1 MWNTPSE
8 DLTPMLSQ
16 YHTIK
21 RQYPDCLLFFR
32 LGDFYELFYED
43 AFIGSK
49 ELGIILTSRPA
60 GKGKERIPMCGVPY
74 HSAQSYIHKLVKK
87 GYKIAIC
94 EQLESSD
101 ASKGIVKRDVIRVI
115 TPGTYFESDKS
126 SCGLVSLLK
135 VGKHFHCAY
144 INLSVGDFI
153 CGKFNQEELREFILK
168 FQPQEL
174 ITGERPDLPVQVHT
188 SLVDREFFQD
198 GLEHLKRD
206 FNIPNHRAL
215 GIEEHT
221 LLACAGAYYYVKT
234 TQKSFLPFVKKPKL
248 YTSDGYLRIDYKTRR
263 GLELLENSEGR
274 EDLSLFG
281 VINRTL
287 TGMGRRTLK
296 FRILHP
302 YADLRMIKK
311 VQSAVDELCRRREI
325 LMGIRS
331 LLEDMPD
338 IERLITR
345 ISSGLST
352 PRDYVQLK
360 RALFKVEELQ
370 RFMSSAGIESEYL
383 RELLSS
389 IQNPV
394 DVAVEIDRVLVE
406 DPPVHVKEGGL
417 IKDHVHQELDKLRFI
432 RDNVEKL
439 LKDYQEKLREE
450 TGIQSLKIGYNKV
463 MGYYIEVTKPNLK
476 YVPSYF
482 KRRQTL
488 SGAERFTTDQLQAL
502 EEKILS
508 ATTRIKD
515 LEYELFVE
523 LRNLV
528 LSSLEPMAKASQTLG
543 EIDYLCSLAQI
554 ALEKGWVRPEVVEEK
569 VINIEEG
576 VHPVISEFVKDYV
589 PNLVYMDDENLLLVI
604 TGPNMAGKS
613 SYIRQTALLCILAHM
628 GSFVPARRARIGLI
642 SSIYSRIGSGDVLAL
657 GISTF
662 MNEMLD
668 VANILNNADE
678 RSLIILDE
686 VGRGTSTYDGIAISW
701 AIAEHILKHIRARTL
716 LATHFLELTR
726 LEKEFPQVKN
736 YHMEV
741 EKRGKEINFLYT
753 LKRGSAESS
762 FGINVAKMA
771 GLPQSV
777 IDRAYQVLEGFTL
790 RQPDHTPYLEEV
802 YRKSLQKEEEDM
814 LRMLTQ
820 RIESVDL
827 VNTTPLQA
835 MLLLAELKELV
846 KGERRLSP

>member
-1 MWNTPSE
+1 
-8 DLTPMLSQ
+8 MLSQ
-16 YHTIK
+16 YYTIK
-21 RQYPDCLLFFR
+21 RQHPDCLLFFR

-43 AFIGSK
+43 ALIGSK
-49 ELGIILTSRPA
+49 ELSIVLTSRPA

-74 HSAQSYIHKLVKK
+74 HSAHSYIHKLVKK

-94 EQLESSD
+94 EQLEPSD
-101 ASKGIVKRDVIRVI
+101 ASKGIVRRDVIRVI

-126 SCGLVSLLK
+126 SCGLISLLK
-135 VGKHFHCAY
+135 TGKHYHCAY
-144 INLSVGDFI
+144 INLSVGDFL
-153 CGKFNQEELREFILK
+153 CGKFTQEELKEFILK
-168 FQPQEL
+168 FQPQEMVSEE
-174 ITGERPDLPVQVHT
+174 TVDLPMQVHI
-188 SLVDREFFQD
+188 SLVERGFFQE
-198 GLEHLKRD
+198 GLEQFKRD

-215 GIEEHT
+215 GMEEHT
-221 LLACAGAYYYVKT
+221 FLACAGAYHYVKT
-234 TQKSFLPFVKKPKL
+234 TQKSFLPFLKKPKL
-248 YTSDGYLRIDYKTRR
+248 YTSEGYLRIDYKARK

-302 YADLRMIKK
+302 YASLEMIER
-311 VQSAVDELCRRREI
+311 VQSAVEELCRKKDV
-325 LMGIRS
+325 LSSVRS
-331 LLEDMPD
+331 LLEGMPD
-338 IERLITR
+338 VERLITR

-360 RALFKVEELQ
+360 KALFKVEELQ
-370 RFMSSAGIESEYL
+370 SLLSSAGLDSEYIK
-383 RELLSS
+383 ELLSGM
-389 IQNPV
+389 QNPV

-417 IKDHVHQELDKLRFI
+417 IKDGVHQELDRLRFI
-432 RDNVEKL
+432 KDNAEKL
-439 LKDYQEKLREE
+439 LKDYQERLRQE
-450 TGIQSLKIGYNKV
+450 TGIQSLKVGYNKV
-463 MGYYIEVTKPNLK
+463 MGYYIEVTKPNLR

-488 SGAERFTTDQLQAL
+488 SNAERFTTDELQAL

-508 ATTRIKD
+508 AMTRIKD

-528 LSSLEPMAKASQTLG
+528 LSSLEPMAKVSQTVG

-569 VINIEEG
+569 VIDIEDG

-589 PNLVYMDDENLLLVI
+589 PNPVYMDDGNLLLVI

-613 SYIRQTALLCILAHM
+613 SYIRKVALLCILAHM
-628 GSFVPARRARIGLI
+628 GSFVPAKRARIGLI

-701 AIAEHILKHIRARTL
+701 AISEYILERIRARTL

-726 LEKEFPQVKN
+726 LEEEFPQVKN

-741 EKRGKEINFLYT
+741 ERQGKEINFLYT
-753 LKRGSAESS
+753 LKPGRAESS
-762 FGINVAKMA
+762 FGISVAKMA

-777 IDRAYQVLEGFTL
+777 IERAYQVLEGYTL
-790 RQPDHTPYLEEV
+790 RQSDPTPYLEEV
-802 YRKSLQKEEEDM
+802 YRKSSQKEEEDT
-814 LRMLTQ
+814 LRMLRQ
-820 RIESVDL
+820 KIESVDL
-827 VNTTPLQA
+827 INTTPLQA
-835 MLLLAELKELV
+835 MLLLAELKELI
-846 KGERRLSP
+846 KGERRLTS